1 MNKKFYLIL
10 AIIISLALT
19 VFQSLLINSRSK
31 EEIQIIYVAVQNI
44 AKQSVITNSS
54 FVKKTIYSKEPVTL
68 LTEDELMGSITVAE
82 IKKGEIFTRNDVT
95 SDFSSKDF
103 TFLSLKIT
111 GENFNAN
118 DFSVNDYANLYFIL
132 DLGKFEKYQLDWLQ
146 NLLNEEQI
154 PFQLEKDVGILI
166 ENIQLAYI
174 DKVNQS
180 AQFVSIKT
188 TEPLDR
194 IISFLQHVATY
205 EFIKINK

>member
-1 MNKKFYLIL
+1 MNKKIYLIL
-10 AIIISLALT
+10 AIVISLVIT
-19 VFQSLLINSRSK
+19 VFQSLLINSRNK
-31 EEIQIIYVAVQNI
+31 EEMQIIYIASTNI
-44 AKQSVITNSS
+44 ARQSVITNNS
-54 FVKKTIYSKEPVTL
+54 FIEKTIYSKEPVTV
-68 LTEDELMGSITVAE
+68 LTKDELIGSISITE
-82 IKKGEIFTRNDVT
+82 IEQGEMLTRNDVT
-95 SDFSSKDF
+95 KESSSKDF

-111 GENFNAN
+111 GDNFNAN

-146 NLLNEEQI
+146 NLLDEEEI
-154 PFQLEKDVGILI
+154 SFQLEKDVGILI

-188 TEPLDR
+188 TEPIDR
-194 IISFLQHVATY
+194 IISFLQQVATY

>member
-1 MNKKFYLIL
+1 M
-10 AIIISLALT
+10 
-19 VFQSLLINSRSK
+19 
-31 EEIQIIYVAVQNI
+31 QIIYIASTNI
-44 AKQSVITNSS
+44 ARQSVITNNS
-54 FVKKTIYSKEPVTL
+54 FIEKTIYSKEPVTV
-68 LTEDELMGSITVAE
+68 LTKDELIGSISITE
-82 IKKGEIFTRNDVT
+82 IEQGEMLTRNDVT
-95 SDFSSKDF
+95 KESSSKDF

-111 GENFNAN
+111 GDNFNAN

-146 NLLNEEQI
+146 NLLDEEEI
-154 PFQLEKDVGILI
+154 SFQLEKDVGILI

-188 TEPLDR
+188 TEPIDR
-194 IISFLQHVATY
+194 IISFLQQVATY